1 MTKIF
6 RSKLISQSSSFYV
19 RTAAW
24 LAANTMNYVSVSLW
38 SLAKG
43 IFTVHGNEG
52 SWNAI
57 YFEGPPELIEY
68 II

>member
-1 MTKIF
+1 
-6 RSKLISQSSSFYV
+6 
-19 RTAAW
+19 
-24 LAANTMNYVSVSLW
+24 MNYVYVSLW

-68 II
+68 IIQTQENGKHNTSKILNIEW